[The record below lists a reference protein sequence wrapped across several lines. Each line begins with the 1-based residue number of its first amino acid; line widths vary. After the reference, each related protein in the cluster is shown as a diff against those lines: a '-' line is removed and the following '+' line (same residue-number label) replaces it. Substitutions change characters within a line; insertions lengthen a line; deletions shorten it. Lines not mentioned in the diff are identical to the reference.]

1 MKSAIHEF
9 PEIRKEIYG
18 KLIKELHAS
27 AYEFKEDAE
36 TWRART
42 LGPRLRSVYDAEE
55 QYLRSAF
62 AALVYADLAE
72 MLKRM
77 LDA

>member
-18 KLIKELHAS
+18 KIIKDLRAS

-36 TWRART
+36 TWKART
-42 LGPRLRSVYDAEE
+42 HGSKLRSVHNAED

-62 AALVYADLAE
+62 AAMVYGELAQQLE
-72 MLKRM
+72 EINEG
-77 LDA
+77 